1 MYKNITMGWV
11 FLLVSLV
18 SGKAQTGSF
27 FSTDA
32 DLSNSLINSIYQD
45 SRNYIWIATE
55 DGLNKYDGVRFTI
68 YRNKKND
75 TGTLKNNYVR
85 TVYEDSKGRIWVG
98 CINGLLVY
106 DRSLD
111 SFTEIP
117 IYFRKQVI
125 EPHITSIVELNSG
138 ELVVATSG
146 GGVIRPAN
154 DYKSFLVD
162 EGLFPQLS
170 SRYLMDIHQD
180 KAGNIWI
187 ASENQGLNCLV
198 QKTGEILTFKAPATI
213 GSNQISAIAEDK
225 YGNIYVGTLT
235 GGLFKYLPGEKRFR
249 SIPYRNASIVLPVK
263 SLLYDEVKD
272 QLLVGTDGRGLM
284 YYDQRLQ
291 QLTEY
296 EMLSAVFDFS
306 RTKVHALYQDKTGN
320 LWVGLFQ
327 KGVFIAP
334 NHPNKFQ
341 YWGAK
346 SFYNNVIG
354 SNCVMSVLKDNDGTL
369 WVGTDNDGVYAVDR
383 SRSSRH
389 YEMKTSYNGV
399 SGTIMS
405 MVEGDASTLW
415 MASFLD
421 GLIRFDK
428 RSGSLQFLKNELKG
442 NHNNTSSNK
451 ATSLAKDALGRIWVG
466 TNGAGVSVFDPELN
480 RFTQQFLFHEEDSSG
495 IANNW
500 VNTLMSD
507 GDSLIWI
514 GTYGGA
520 SSVDVRTGKINTYR
534 TKNGILPGNIVYAI
548 ARDSNRKLWFGTT
561 EGLSGYDEVSAK
573 AEHFTIDDGLPGNV
587 ICGIV
592 DDEKGSLWISTH
604 TGISR
609 YLLNEKRFINHY
621 SFDGLQGNEF
631 SMGAAYKARDGEL
644 IFGGIG
650 GVSAF
655 YPSKIIDQRAPL
667 HIFLTG
673 LNVLD
678 RPVVSNQKSGRF
690 TIIDRF
696 IMDVEKIKLN
706 HNDNMFSLEFSTFE
720 FTAPERVYYKYK
732 LEGLNDQ
739 WITNEQ
745 GNNRI
750 SFTNLSYGTY
760 KLRVKASIR
769 DNESAERLL
778 TIVIYPPWYLSMVAR
793 FVYFLL
799 FVLLMWGVY
808 RYITERIRYRHEMI
822 RREHLEQVN
831 EGKLQFFINISHEI
845 RTPMTLIISPLEKL
859 ISENTNAAR
868 QQVYLLMYRNAQRIV
883 RLINQLLDIRKI
895 DKGLMFVKMR
905 ETDLVGFIDDII
917 TTFEY
922 QAKKKN
928 VNLSFHHEM
937 PELKVWID
945 MNNFDK
951 VLVNILSNAFKF
963 TPENGTI
970 SIELST
976 GNQQNVQGALRT
988 YFQIIVSDTG
998 VGLEEDKVEKIFER
1012 FYQIDHQQQDVNFGT
1027 GIGLHLSRNLVELMH
1042 GIIFARNRHDTPGS
1056 EFIIQMPLGSE
1067 HLSELEME
1075 SGSGRQ
1081 SSRQQLPASELLQDD
1096 DYSQPAVTKGSPKTR
1111 YKLLIVEDEN
1121 EIRQYLRSELSGIY
1135 KISEATN
1142 GKQALEMILND
1153 KPDMVVSDVMMPE
1166 MDGVTLCKKLKSN
1179 ININHIPIILL
1190 TARSSDEDKAEGFD
1204 IGADAYVAKPFNVEL
1219 LKKRI
1224 ANILEN
1230 RERLGM
1236 KLAGNDEQKALIKPV
1251 ILKSSD
1257 QILIEKVTRI
1267 INENM
1272 DNPELN
1278 VEMLAD
1284 GVGMSRVHMHRK
1296 LKELTNQS
1304 ARDFIRTIRLQQ
1316 ASTLLTTQK
1325 LTVSE
1330 VAYALGFSNLSHFS
1344 NSFREFYGISPKEY
1358 AEKNKK
1364 V

>member
-1 MYKNITMGWV
+1 MYKFILRGW
-11 FLLVSLV
+11 LLLLFVSFSV
-18 SGKAQTGSF
+18 NAQTGSF

-68 YRNKKND
+68 YRSKKGD
-75 TGTLKNNYVR
+75 PATLKNNYVR

-98 CINGLLVY
+98 CINGLMLY
-106 DRSLD
+106 DRSLN
-111 SFTEIP
+111 SFTELP
-117 IYFRKQVI
+117 VYFRKQII
-125 EPHITSIVELNSG
+125 EPHITSIIELASG
-138 ELVVATSG
+138 ELMIATSG
-146 GGVIRPAN
+146 GGVIRPSD
-154 DYKSFLVD
+154 DYKSFNVD
-162 EGLFPQLS
+162 EALFPKLS
-170 SRYLMDIHQD
+170 SRYLIDIHQD
-180 KAGNIWI
+180 KDGNIWI
-187 ASENQGLNCLV
+187 ASENQGLNCLL
-198 QKTGEILTFKAPATI
+198 KSTGEILTFKAPLQL

-225 YGNIYVGTLT
+225 DGSIYVGTLT
-235 GGLFKYLPGEKRFR
+235 GGLYRYQPDEQRFEP
-249 SIPYRNASIVLPVK
+249 IPYRNSSIVLPVK
-263 SLLYDEVKD
+263 SLLYDAVKD

-284 YYDQRLQ
+284 VYDKKSNH
-291 QLTEY
+291 LTEY

-327 KGVFIAP
+327 KGVFISP

-354 SNCVMSVLKDNDGTL
+354 SNCVMSVLKDSEGTL

-383 SRSSRH
+383 SRRSRH
-389 YEMKTSYNGV
+389 FELKKSFNGV

-405 MVEGDASTLW
+405 MVEGTANTLW
-415 MASFLD
+415 MASFID

-428 RSGSLQFLKNELKG
+428 SIGSFSYLKNDLKG
-442 NHNNTSSNK
+442 KYNTSSNK
-451 ATSLAKDALGRIWVG
+451 ATSLAKDAQGRIWVG
-466 TNGAGVSVFDPELN
+466 TNGAGVSVFDPRVN
-480 RFTQQFLFHEEDSSG
+480 RFTQQYLFHEEDSSG

-500 VNTLMSD
+500 VNTLMAD
-507 GDSLIWI
+507 GDSLIWV
-514 GTYGGA
+514 GTYGGV
-520 SSVDVRTGKINTYR
+520 SSVNVKTGSITTYR
-534 TKNGILPGNIVYAI
+534 SKNGILPGNIVYAV
-548 ARDSNRKLWFGTT
+548 ARDRNRKLWFGTT
-561 EGLSGYDEVSAK
+561 EGLAGYDERTQTV
-573 AEHFTIDDGLPGNV
+573 EHFTLDDGLPGDV
-587 ICGIV
+587 ICGIL
-592 DDEKGSLWISTH
+592 DDENGSLWISTH

-609 YLLNEKRFINHY
+609 YLMNEKRFVNHY

-631 SMGAAYKARDGEL
+631 SMGAAFKARDGEL

-650 GVSAF
+650 GVSTF
-655 YPSKIIDQRAPL
+655 YPSRIIDQRAP
-667 HIFLTG
+667 IQIYLTG

-678 RPVVSNQKSGRF
+678 RPVVSGQKSGRF
-690 TIIDRF
+690 TIFDRF
-696 IMDVEKIKLN
+696 IMDVEKIRLS

-720 FTAPERVYYKYK
+720 FTAPERVYYKYR

-739 WITNEQ
+739 WITNDQ

-760 KLRVKASIR
+760 KLRVQASIR
-769 DNESAERLL
+769 DNVSEEKML
-778 TIVIYPPWYLSMVAR
+778 TIIIYPPWYLSWVAKFIY
-793 FVYFLL
+793 FVL

-859 ISENTNAAR
+859 IAENSEPAR
-868 QQVYLLMYRNAQRIV
+868 QQVYLLMYRNAQRIL

-905 ETDLVGFIDDII
+905 ETDLVGFVDDLI

-922 QAKKKN
+922 QAKKRN
-928 VNLSFHHEM
+928 ISLQFRHEM

-963 TPENGTI
+963 TPENGSIT
-970 SIELST
+970 IELTT
-976 GNQQNVQGALRT
+976 GEQREVQGPLSQ
-988 YFQIIVSDTG
+988 YFQLLVSDTG

-1012 FYQIDHQQQDVNFGT
+1012 FYQIDHSQSDVNFGT

-1042 GIIFARNRHDTPGS
+1042 GIIFARNRKNEPGS
-1056 EFIIQMPLGSE
+1056 EFIIRMPLGGQ
-1067 HLSELEME
+1067 HLNGLERE
-1075 SGSGRQ
+1075 SADDQPVKLQ
-1081 SSRQQLPASELLQDD
+1081 SPTAEWMQDD
-1096 DYSQPAVTKGSPKTR
+1096 DQVQLQEQKGSPKTR
-1111 YKLLIVEDEN
+1111 YRVLIVEDEN
-1121 EIRQYLRSELSGIY
+1121 DIRQYLRNELSGLY
-1135 KISEATN
+1135 KISEAVN
-1142 GKQALEMILND
+1142 GKQALDMILNE
-1153 KPDMVVSDVMMPE
+1153 KPDMVISDVMMPE
-1166 MDGVTLCKKLKSN
+1166 MDGITLCKKLKSN
-1179 ININHIPIILL
+1179 ININHIPVILL
-1190 TARSSDEDKAEGFD
+1190 TARSGDEDKAEGFD

-1236 KLAGNDEQKALIKPV
+1236 KLAGSDDQKALIKPV
-1251 ILKSSD
+1251 VLKSSD
-1257 QILIEKVTRI
+1257 QVLIEKVTRI
-1267 INENM
+1267 INENI

-1316 ASTLLTTQK
+1316 AANLLTSQK
-1325 LTVSE
+1325 LSVSE

-1344 NSFREFYGISPKEY
+1344 TSFREFYGMAPKEY

-1364 V
+1364 Q

>member
-1 MYKNITMGWV
+1 MYKFIQRGW
-11 FLLVSLV
+11 LLLLFVSLSV
-18 SGKAQTGSF
+18 NAQTGSF

-68 YRNKKND
+68 YRSKKGD
-75 TGTLKNNYVR
+75 PATLKNNYVR

-98 CINGLLVY
+98 CINGLMLY
-106 DRSLD
+106 DRSLN
-111 SFTEIP
+111 SFTELP
-117 IYFRKQVI
+117 VYFRKQII
-125 EPHITSIVELNSG
+125 EPHITSIIELASG
-138 ELVVATSG
+138 ELMIATSG
-146 GGVIRPAN
+146 GGVIRPSD
-154 DYKSFLVD
+154 DYKSFNVD
-162 EGLFPQLS
+162 EALFPKLS
-170 SRYLMDIHQD
+170 SRYLIDIHQD
-180 KAGNIWI
+180 KDGNIWI
-187 ASENQGLNCLV
+187 ASENQGLNCLL
-198 QKTGEILTFKAPATI
+198 KSTGEILTFKAPLQL

-225 YGNIYVGTLT
+225 DGSIYVGTLT
-235 GGLFKYLPGEKRFR
+235 GGLYRYQPDEQRFEP
-249 SIPYRNASIVLPVK
+249 IPYRNASIVLPVK
-263 SLLYDEVKD
+263 SLLYDAVKD

-284 YYDQRLQ
+284 VYDKKSNH
-291 QLTEY
+291 LTEY

-306 RTKVHALYQDKTGN
+306 RTKVHALYQDKAGN

-327 KGVFIAP
+327 KGVFISP

-354 SNCVMSVLKDNDGTL
+354 SNCVMSVLKDSEGTL

-383 SRSSRH
+383 SRRSRH
-389 YEMKTSYNGV
+389 FELKTSFNGV

-405 MVEGDASTLW
+405 MVEGTANTLW
-415 MASFLD
+415 MASFID

-428 RSGSLQFLKNELKG
+428 GSGSFSYLKNDLKG
-442 NHNNTSSNK
+442 KYNTSSNK
-451 ATSLAKDALGRIWVG
+451 ATSLAKDAQGRIWVG
-466 TNGAGVSVFDPELN
+466 TNGAGVSVFDPREN

-500 VNTLMSD
+500 VNTLMVD
-507 GDSLIWI
+507 GDSLIWV
-514 GTYGGA
+514 GTYGGV
-520 SSVDVRTGKINTYR
+520 SSVNVKTGSITTYR
-534 TKNGILPGNIVYAI
+534 SKNGILPGNIVYAI
-548 ARDSNRKLWFGTT
+548 ARDRNKRLWFGTS
-561 EGLSGYDEVSAK
+561 EGLAVYDELSRQV
-573 AEHFTIDDGLPGNV
+573 EHYSIDNGLPGNV
-587 ICGIV
+587 ICGIL
-592 DDEKGSLWISTH
+592 DDDNGSLWISTH

-609 YLLNEKRFINHY
+609 YLMNEKRFVNHY

-631 SMGAAYKARDGEL
+631 SMGAAYKAGDGEL

-650 GVSAF
+650 GVSTF
-655 YPSKIIDQRAPL
+655 YPSRIIDQRAP
-667 HIFLTG
+667 IQIYLTG

-678 RPVVSNQKSGRF
+678 RPVVSGQKSGGF
-690 TIIDRF
+690 AIFDRF
-696 IMDVEKIKLN
+696 IMDVEKIRLS

-720 FTAPERVYYKYK
+720 FTAPERVYYKYR

-739 WITNEQ
+739 WITNDQ

-769 DNESAERLL
+769 DNESEEKML
-778 TIVIYPPWYLSMVAR
+778 TIVIYPPWYLSWVAKFIY
-793 FVYFLL
+793 FVL

-859 ISENTNAAR
+859 IAENAEPVR
-868 QQVYLLMYRNAQRIV
+868 QQVYLLMYRNAQRIL

-905 ETDLVGFIDDII
+905 ETDLVGFVDDLI

-922 QAKKKN
+922 QAKKRN
-928 VNLSFHHEM
+928 ISLQFRHEM
-937 PELKVWID
+937 PELNVWID

-963 TPENGTI
+963 TPENGSIT
-970 SIELST
+970 IELTT
-976 GNQQNVQGALRT
+976 GEQREVQGPLSQ
-988 YFQIIVSDTG
+988 YFQLLVSDTG

-1012 FYQIDHQQQDVNFGT
+1012 FYQIDHSQSDVNFGT

-1042 GIIFARNRHDTPGS
+1042 GIIFARNRKNEPGS
-1056 EFIIQMPLGSE
+1056 EFIIRMPLGGQ
-1067 HLSELEME
+1067 HLNDLERE
-1075 SGSGRQ
+1075 SVDDQPVKLQ
-1081 SSRQQLPASELLQDD
+1081 SPTAEWMQDD
-1096 DYSQPAVTKGSPKTR
+1096 DQVQLQEQKGSPKTR
-1111 YKLLIVEDEN
+1111 YRVLIVEDEN
-1121 EIRQYLRSELSGIY
+1121 DIRQYLRSELSGLY
-1135 KISEATN
+1135 KISEAVN
-1142 GKQALEMILND
+1142 GKQALDMILNE
-1153 KPDMVVSDVMMPE
+1153 KPDMVISDIMMPE
-1166 MDGVTLCKKLKSN
+1166 MDGITLCKKLKAN
-1179 ININHIPIILL
+1179 ININHIPVILL
-1190 TARSSDEDKAEGFD
+1190 TARSGDEDKADGFD
-1204 IGADAYVAKPFNVEL
+1204 IGADDYVAKPFNVEL

-1230 RERLGM
+1230 RVRLGM
-1236 KLAGNDEQKALIKPV
+1236 KLAGNDDQKALIKPV
-1251 ILKSSD
+1251 VLKSSD
-1257 QILIEKVTRI
+1257 QVLIEKVTKI
-1267 INENM
+1267 INENI

-1316 ASTLLTTQK
+1316 AANLLTSQK
-1325 LTVSE
+1325 LSVSE

-1344 NSFREFYGISPKEY
+1344 NSFREFFGLSPKEY

-1364 V
+1364 